1 MAEIQKALSIS
12 RRKAAL
18 AAIGVVAL
26 VALPSFLRHAI
37 WLSFG
42 QANQMLIQGRWD
54 IVALNIGV
62 FLAVLLP
69 LVFGM
74 RWKVDWGSRSKS
86 LGVYGAFIV
95 SMFVEMYGVPLSF
108 YLTSAAVSDPVGYQ
122 PDFVLSFSVLGQ
134 SFSMTPWKIV
144 GAAITTVGIAL
155 VAAGWATLYRT
166 EEEIKTDG
174 LYGYSRHP
182 QYVGII
188 LVVFGWFVHWPTFLT
203 MALLPVLV
211 YFYYKLALKE
221 EKEVREVISDASK
234 YDEYAKKTPRFV

>member
-1 MAEIQKALSIS
+1 VNIPSLD
-12 RRKAAL
+12 RRRAVLLGIAA
-18 AAIGVVAL
+18 VAL
-26 VALPSFLRHAI
+26 VALPSFLKHAV

-42 QANQMLIQGRWD
+42 QANQMVIQGRWD
-54 IVALNIGV
+54 IVALNVGI

-95 SMFVEMYGVPLSF
+95 SMFIEMYGVPLSF

-144 GAAITTVGIAL
+144 GAAITTFGVIL
-155 VAAGWATLYRT
+155 VAVGWATLYRT
-166 EEEIKTDG
+166 DKEIKTDG

-182 QYVGII
+182 QYVGIV
-188 LVVFGWFVHWPTFLT
+188 LVVFGWFVHWPSLLT

-221 EKEVREVISDASK
+221 EEEVREVISDASK
-234 YDEYAKKTPRFV
+234 YDEYAEKTPRFV

>member
-1 MAEIQKALSIS
+1 MVDID
-12 RRKAAL
+12 RRKTAL
-18 AAIGVVAL
+18 AVIGVLTL
-26 VALPSFLRHAI
+26 VALPSFLRHAV

-42 QANQMLIQGRWD
+42 QANRMVIQGRWD
-54 IVALNIGV
+54 IVALNVGV

-108 YLTSAAVSDPVGYQ
+108 YLTSAALSEPATVGYQ
-122 PDFVLSFSVLGQ
+122 PEFVVSFTVFGQ
-134 SFSMTPWKIV
+134 GFAMTPWKLI
-144 GAAITTVGIAL
+144 GAAITAVGIGL
-155 VAAGWATLYRT
+155 VAVGWAVLYRT
-166 EEEIKTDG
+166 DEELKTDG
-174 LYGYSRHP
+174 LYAYSRHP

-188 LVVFGWFVHWPTFLT
+188 LVVFGWFVHWPTLLT

-211 YFYYKLALKE
+211 YFYYKLALRE
-221 EKEVREVISDASK
+221 EEEVREVISDGSK
-234 YDEYAKKTPRFV
+234 YDEYAETTPRFV